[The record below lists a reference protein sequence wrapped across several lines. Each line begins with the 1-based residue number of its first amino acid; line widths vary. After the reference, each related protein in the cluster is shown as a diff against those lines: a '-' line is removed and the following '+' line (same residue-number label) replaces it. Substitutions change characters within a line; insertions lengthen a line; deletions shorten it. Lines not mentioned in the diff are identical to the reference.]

1 VRVQSRES
9 VIYSCSYIGHSFQV
23 TELDESSEVKV
34 LVRSANNISGRSI
47 KRKLQCRKFSTLY
60 STWEGIMDV
69 EPVEGGRR
77 LISMGKK

>member
-1 VRVQSRES
+1 MRVQSRES

-47 KRKLQCRKFSTLY
+47 KRKLQCRKFSALY
-60 STWEGIMDV
+60 STWAGIMDV
-69 EPVEGGRR
+69 EPGEGGRR